1 VFQDVQLLR
10 ASLRDNIRL
19 TRPDATDAE
28 VEAAARAAQIHDRI
42 LRFERGYDAV
52 VGEDANLSGGEAQR
66 VTIAR
71 ALLADAPVLVLDEAT
86 AFADPDSEAAIQR
99 ALSTLAADRTVLV
112 IAHRLHTIVGAD
124 QILVLDGG
132 RIVERGTHAQLVAS
146 GGRFARMWADYQ
158 ANHARSLPEGV
169 QL

>member
-1 VFQDVQLLR
+1 
-10 ASLRDNIRL
+10 
-19 TRPDATDAE
+19 

-42 LRFERGYDAV
+42 LRFDRGYGAV

-71 ALLADAPVLVLDEAT
+71 ALLADAPILVLDEAT
-86 AFADPDSEAAIQR
+86 AFADPDSEAAIQQ

-112 IAHRLHTIVGAD
+112 IAHRLHTITGVD

-132 RIVERGTHAQLVAS
+132 RIVERGTHAELVAA
-146 GGRFARMWADYQ
+146 GGRFARMWADYE
-158 ANHARSLPEGV
+158 AHHARSLPEGV
-169 QL
+169 GR